1 MKIIITESKIEQLK
15 IFVQEILDDELNN
28 LRQMADDEWG
38 LGEMDE
44 INEVGSVEKIVV
56 DEIKTT
62 DGISVNVNLYLNT
75 DREDFD
81 IILQINDLGL
91 SDDFVY
97 DLETS
102 NGHFHAGIGSMI
114 VKNTDSVFFTPKI
127 QFQ

>member
-1 MKIIITESKIEQLK
+1 MKIIITESKVGQIKTL
-15 IFVQEILDDELNN
+15 VQEILDDELNN
-28 LRQMADDEWG
+28 LRQEADEEWG

-81 IILQINDLGL
+81 IILPMIEYTIEQWIPNAKIHIN
-91 SDDFVY
+91 
-97 DLETS
+97 
-102 NGHFHAGIGSMI
+102 
-114 VKNTDSVFFTPKI
+114 KI
-127 QFQ
+127 YLNENNNN

>member
-1 MKIIITESKIEQLK
+1 MKILISENKIEQLK

-28 LRQMADDEWG
+28 LRQMADEEWG
-38 LGEMDE
+38 MGEMDE

-81 IILQINDLGL
+81 IILPMIEYVIEQWFPNAKIHIEK
-91 SDDFVY
+91 VY
-97 DLETS
+97 
-102 NGHFHAGIGSMI
+102 I
-114 VKNTDSVFFTPKI
+114 
-127 QFQ
+127 

>member
-1 MKIIITESKIEQLK
+1 MKIIITENKIEQLK

-28 LRQMADDEWG
+28 LRQEADEEWG

-56 DEIKTT
+56 DEIKMT

-81 IILQINDLGL
+81 IILPMIEYTIEQWIPNAKIYIEK
-91 SDDFVY
+91 VY
-97 DLETS
+97 
-102 NGHFHAGIGSMI
+102 I
-114 VKNTDSVFFTPKI
+114 
-127 QFQ
+127 

>member
-1 MKIIITESKIEQLK
+1 MKIIITESKVGQVKNL
-15 IFVQEILDDELNN
+15 VQEIIDDELNN
-28 LRQMADDEWG
+28 LRQEADEEWG

-81 IILQINDLGL
+81 IILPMIEYTIEQWIPNAKINI
-91 SDDFVY
+91 
-97 DLETS
+97 
-102 NGHFHAGIGSMI
+102 N
-114 VKNTDSVFFTPKI
+114 KI
-127 QFQ
+127 YLNENNNY